1 MYKLKRKEEALPG
14 DVYFSGYGKENP
26 EEYFY
31 VVQFEVGKSMLKGK
45 AISILS
51 GEVQDSFEI
60 PPRRTVIS
68 R

>member
-1 MYKLKRKEEALPG
+1 MYKLKRKAQALPG

-31 VVQFEVGKSMLKGK
+31 VVEFEVGKSVLKGK

-51 GEVQDSFEI
+51 GKVLDSFEI
-60 PPRRTVIS
+60 PPRGPVIS